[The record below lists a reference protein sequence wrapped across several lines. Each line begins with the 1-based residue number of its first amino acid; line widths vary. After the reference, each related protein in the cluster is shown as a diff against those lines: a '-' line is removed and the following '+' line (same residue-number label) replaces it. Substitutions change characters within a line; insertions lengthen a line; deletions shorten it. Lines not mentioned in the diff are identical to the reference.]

1 MLLSSALL
9 ATLLA
14 ATAKVAARDVPA
26 NVRSFY
32 NKVKAQNVCPNQL
45 QGGFHSV
52 ENDNKGI
59 VMPNS
64 STASVEYVI
73 KFATCSSV

>member
-14 ATAKVAARDVPA
+14 TAARVAARDVPA

-59 VMPNS
+59 MISNTTTS
-64 STASVEYVI
+64 SLEGV
-73 KFATCSSV
+73 